1 MSKYPPEKSSSNNA
15 NPGAPSDVGYAPYP
29 HEPAPTDP
37 QAKPKKPSFIKRIAP
52 GQTPAQLLN
61 PAPSCFERPPP
72 PHLPYPP
79 FPPMILI
86 GKEALDKG
94 FLVNLPE
101 ASLPWNGPHP
111 FETHD
116 ISEEDWARFLHDV
129 KIAAS
134 LAPKDRLKAA
144 LIPAP
149 IGILTGGIGAVIG
162 EPFRPLC
169 TDWHAKRLLGFFIT
183 MRIQNHIKK
192 TKIKPVGV
200 LIDQW
205 NQVCFEVHAAIATN

>member
-1 MSKYPPEKSSSNNA
+1 MSKYPPEKPSSNNA
-15 NPGAPSDVGYAPYP
+15 TPGAPSDVGYAPYP
-29 HEPAPTDP
+29 HAPAPTDP

-61 PAPSCFERPPP
+61 PAPSSFERPPP
-72 PHLPYPP
+72 PNLPYPP

-149 IGILTGGIGAVIG
+149 IGLLTGGIGAVIG
-162 EPFRPLC
+162 EPSIDELELLSSALSPLSSC
-169 TDWHAKRLLGFFIT
+169 
-183 MRIQNHIKK
+183 
-192 TKIKPVGV
+192 
-200 LIDQW
+200 
-205 NQVCFEVHAAIATN
+205 IATEVALCGMTMMEEEDIYSSEEAGSGLPR